1 MPSTS
6 RLEMGA
12 KRDLLSLAYNTFFS
26 ELEVPVPSQSSLP
39 LRFWI
44 TGRGRPGEDLRLT
57 LQLCLKSGETLETGA
72 GRKMLLGKER
82 LELSPEELGGRIRH
96 HGWTLRV
103 GRRGSFGPSTR
114 TTPTQPSRKPD
125 WIMRWGP
132 CPCRCSPRPGPA
144 VMFAR
149 ASKRYPSCWK
159 WAPAALSVNDGD
171 GAACFG

>member
-26 ELEVPVPSQSSLP
+26 ELEVPLPSQSSLP
-39 LRFWI
+39 PRFWI

-82 LELSPEELGGRIRH
+82 LELSPEELGGWIRH

-114 TTPTQPSRKPD
+114 TTPTRPSRKPTGACGGGLV
-125 WIMRWGP
+125 RAAAAHAP
-132 CPCRCSPRPGPA
+132 ARQLRSP
-144 VMFAR
+144 AR
-149 ASKRYPSCWK
+149 ARDTLRAGSGRRRR
-159 WAPAALSVNDGD
+159 
-171 GAACFG
+171 

>member
-12 KRDLLSLAYNTFFS
+12 KRDLLSLAYNTFFT

-82 LELSPEELGGRIRH
+82 LELSPEELGGWIRH
-96 HGWTLRV
+96 QGWTLRV
-103 GRRGSFGPSTR
+103 GPSARLVWPVYPYHPYTAKPE
-114 TTPTQPSRKPD
+114 TGLDHAVGALSVPLQPT
-125 WIMRWGP
+125 
-132 CPCRCSPRPGPA
+132 PRPGSYVRPREQEIPF
-144 VMFAR
+144 V
-149 ASKRYPSCWK
+149 
-159 WAPAALSVNDGD
+159 LEV
-171 GAACFG
+171 GAGGAER